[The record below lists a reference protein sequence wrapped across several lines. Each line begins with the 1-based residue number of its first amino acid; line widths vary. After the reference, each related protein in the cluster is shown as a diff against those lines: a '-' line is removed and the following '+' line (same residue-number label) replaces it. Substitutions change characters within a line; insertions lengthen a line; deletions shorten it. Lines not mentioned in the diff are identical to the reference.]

1 MTKTITIISAL
12 ALAGGLAACAQVPGG
27 SVPAAPGRAPDS
39 IRAIPIHTP
48 VPTPTPEPAS
58 KPSHDD

>member
-1 MTKTITIISAL
+1 MTKTFTIISAL

-27 SVPAAPGRAPDS
+27 SVPAAQGRATDS

-48 VPTPTPEPAS
+48 APTPTPS